1 MVILPR
7 QLRFLSPSQT
17 NTRSVTYTPFHQ
29 CVLDLYPHLLLNKWV
44 QKNLSKDQKWPG
56 GWVSEGIYRGAHCS
70 QLISC
75 MVILPMLLQIT
86 SSLDKMTQSIPSLT
100 QPCNKMLVR
109 CRSHSAKYPR
119 SRLPLTKWHHLAFI
133 YLRWPV
139 GLATSVARPP
149 IFIVHL
155 LVYLLSV
162 LTEEKSKSDFAWG
175 SFCRRVTSAASL

>member
-1 MVILPR
+1 MTWRLGEWR
-7 QLRFLSPSQT
+7 YLQRSTLLSI
-17 NTRSVTYTPFHQ
+17 NCMHGYTPY
-29 CVLDLYPHLLLNKWV
+29 VASNSGL
-44 QKNLSKDQKWPG
+44 
-56 GWVSEGIYRGAHCS
+56 
-70 QLISC
+70 
-75 MVILPMLLQIT
+75 
-86 SSLDKMTQSIPSLT
+86 LDKITQSIPSLT

-119 SRLPLTKWHHLAFI
+119 SRSPLTKWHHLAFI

-175 SFCRRVTSAASL
+175 NFLSACNQHRVSIITEGCRDPLSSRLWTSDRTPYVRLC